1 MNENIRI
8 LIADDHPIVRQ
19 GLTDLLIP
27 RNGMEV
33 VGEAQN
39 GLEAVEM
46 AQELQPDVIV
56 MDLVMPQM
64 NGAEAAGQIKTEN
77 PDAKILILTSFSETE
92 HLEGTLRVGVL
103 GYVLKD
109 SPPDYLLQAIRS
121 VNQGQLTLTP
131 HLALKLIEKPRKE
144 QGANSVLTK
153 REGDVVR
160 AVAEGM
166 SNKEIAEH
174 LGIGANTVR
183 THISN
188 ILRKLSLSNRTQL
201 ALYAKDEA
209 GEG

>member
-19 GLTDLLIP
+19 GLTDLFIP

-56 MDLVMPQM
+56 LDLVMPQL
-64 NGAEAAGQIKTEN
+64 NGADAARQIITEN
-77 PDAKILILTSFSETE
+77 PDAKILILTSFGETE
-92 HLEGTLRVGVL
+92 HLEGTLRAGVL

-131 HLALKLIEKPRKE
+131 HLALKLIDKPSKE
-144 QGANSVLTK
+144 QGTK
-153 REGDVVR
+153 RG
-160 AVAEGM
+160 
-166 SNKEIAEH
+166 NKAC
-174 LGIGANTVR
+174 T
-183 THISN
+183 
-188 ILRKLSLSNRTQL
+188 
-201 ALYAKDEA
+201 D
-209 GEG
+209 